1 MKKHLVDYVLHLA
14 DTSLILGQRLGE
26 WCGHAFILEQDIAIT
41 NIALDLIGQSRS
53 LYQYAA
59 EILNDGSTE
68 DSLAMMRGER
78 QFKNLLLV
86 EQPNGDFSSTL
97 ARQFLYDVFHEIQ
110 CEALLKSSDERLQ
123 AIAEKSLKE
132 VRYHAT
138 WSCEWVIRLG
148 DGTDESHHRMQKALD
163 EVWMWTAELTSIA
176 PYEEALITSGIA
188 PDPRSFKTTWLH
200 KVSLI
205 LEEAT
210 LRLPK
215 DETRQQGGKVGL
227 HSEHLGFVLAELQQ
241 IQRSYPGLTW

>member
-1 MKKHLVDYVLHLA
+1 MKNQLIDYVLHLA

-59 EILNDGSTE
+59 EVLNDGSTE

-86 EQPNGDFSSTL
+86 EQPNGDFSNTL

-110 CEALLKSSDERLQ
+110 CEALLKSSDDRLR

-132 VRYHAT
+132 VRYHTT
-138 WSCEWVIRLG
+138 WSSEWVIRLG
-148 DGTDESHHRMQKALD
+148 DGTNESHRRMQKALD
-163 EVWMWTAELTSIA
+163 EVWMWTAELTSIV
-176 PYEEALITSGIA
+176 PYEEALLSSGIA

-200 KVSLI
+200 KVTQV

-210 LRLPK
+210 LKLPK
-215 DETRQQGGKVGL
+215 DETHQQGGKVGL
-227 HSEHLGFVLAELQQ
+227 HSEHLGYILAELQQ
-241 IQRSYPGLTW
+241 IQRCYPGLTW